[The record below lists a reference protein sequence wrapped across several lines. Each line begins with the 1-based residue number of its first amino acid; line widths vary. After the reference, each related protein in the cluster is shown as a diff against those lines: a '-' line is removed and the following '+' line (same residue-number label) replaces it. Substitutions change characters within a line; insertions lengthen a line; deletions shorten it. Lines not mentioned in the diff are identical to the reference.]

1 MTDEQQNLAA
11 LYDFF
16 HRNKQYGNVIE
27 NGDLVVDRTHI
38 SYICKNRQIYL
49 KGYSRVVFNI
59 LGYNA
64 GKVSIDE
71 SGSFS
76 IDILHLDLYT
86 KFQEFVYN
94 EKDNTLIIKGTSTKM
109 GGSYCVTLKI

>member
-1 MTDEQQNLAA
+1 MINEQQNLAA

-16 HRNKQYGNVIE
+16 HRNKHRGNIIC

-38 SYICKNRQIYL
+38 SYICKNKKIDL
-49 KGYSRVVFNI
+49 KSDSRVVFNI
-59 LGYNA
+59 QGYNA

-71 SGSFS
+71 NNSFS
-76 IDILHLDLYT
+76 TNVLHLDLYT

-94 EKDNTLIIKGTSTKM
+94 KEDNTLIIKGTSPKM
-109 GGSYCVTLKI
+109 GGSYCVTLRI